1 MIVIRYVYAAL
12 LASIAIAANASGVLS
27 PEVLAEFDRAV
38 VIEDGTR
45 LSADVYRPR
54 AAGKYPVILRRTPYD
69 NRLDFDGEY
78 FARHGYAYVVADVRG
93 RHDSQGEFYPYRD
106 DARDGYEVIEW
117 AAKQSWSNGQVGTVG
132 DSYPGFNQWLAASR
146 TPPSLKAMVVR
157 VAPSDYY
164 DSPTYTGGAFN
175 LGGRLPWAVLTSSRT
190 LQNLYLHDWSR
201 ALQHLPLID
210 ADKVIGRELGAY
222 RDWLMHPD
230 KDAYWSSYSMKS
242 RWRQVNVPVYHQGG
256 WYDEFIRGT
265 LDAYAS
271 MRREAGDSHA
281 RTHQRL
287 LIGPWTHALSVDQK
301 VGDVDFGA
309 GSRVDTRREAL
320 EWFDWHL
327 RGRAPSAA
335 SPRVRVFVMGS
346 NRWLQLNDWPPPDA
360 AKHEWFLTSTGS
372 ANTRLGNGRL
382 VATTPATGGTDRYTY
397 DPADP
402 VPTTGGATCCVY
414 PNAYPEIMRWGPYD
428 QREVELR
435 KDVLAYTSEPMDRDV
450 TVVGPVTVVLHVSS
464 SARDTDFTAKLVDV
478 HPDGYARHLT
488 DGILRARYRDSAT
501 RPTLL
506 EPGRV
511 YELRIDLAAT
521 ANTFRAGHRIRLE
534 VSSSNFPWY
543 DRNLN
548 TGGHPALES
557 RFVPAQQ
564 TIHHG
569 GELRSR
575 LIVSVLP
582 DAERS

>member
-1 MIVIRYVYAAL
+1 MGTRLLCTVLLGILATFAHAA
-12 LASIAIAANASGVLS
+12 GVL
-27 PEVLAEFDRAV
+27 PKEVIGEFDRAV
-38 VIEDGTR
+38 VLSDGTR

-54 AAGKYPVILRRTPYD
+54 EPGKYPVVLRRTPYD

-78 FARHGYAYVVADVRG
+78 FAQHGYVYVVVDVRG
-93 RHDSQGEFYPYRD
+93 RHDSQGDFYPYRD

-117 AAKQSWSNGQVGTVG
+117 AARQPWANGRVGTIG
-132 DSYPGFNQWLAASR
+132 DSYPGFNQWLAAAE
-146 TPPSLKAMVVR
+146 TPPSLQAMVVR

-175 LGGRLPWAVLTSSRT
+175 LGGRLPWSALTDSRT
-190 LQNLYLHDWSR
+190 LQSLYLHDWQR
-201 ALQHLPLID
+201 ALNHLPLID
-210 ADKVIGRELGAY
+210 GDKAIGRELKAY
-222 RDWLMHPD
+222 RDWLMHPS
-230 KDAYWSSYSMKS
+230 KDEYWAPYSMANRWS
-242 RWRQVNVPVYHQGG
+242 RIKVPVYHQGG

-265 LDAYAS
+265 VDAYTS
-271 MRREAGDSHA
+271 MRQHAGDSVA
-281 RTHQRL
+281 RQQQHL

-309 GSRVDTRREAL
+309 DSRVDTRREAL

-327 RGRAPSAA
+327 RGRVPATMQ
-335 SPRVRVFVMGS
+335 PRVRVFVMGS
-346 NRWLQLNDWPPPDA
+346 NRWMRFEDWPPPGA
-360 AKHEWFLTSTGS
+360 VQREWFLSSEGS
-372 ANTRLGNGRL
+372 ANSRLGNGVL
-382 VATTPATGGTDRYTY
+382 LEHAPTKAGMDRYTY

-435 KDVLAYTSEPMDRDV
+435 KDVLTYTSEPMESDV
-450 TVVGPVTVVLHVSS
+450 IVVGSVQVVLHAAT
-464 SARDTDFTAKLVDV
+464 SARDTDFTVKLVDV

-488 DGILRARYRDSAT
+488 DGILRARYRESMSH
-501 RPTLL
+501 PTLL

-511 YELRIDLAAT
+511 YELRVDLATT
-521 ANTFRAGHRIRLE
+521 ANTFRAGHRIRIE

-557 RFVPAQQ
+557 KFVTARQ

-569 GELRSR
+569 GERRSR
-575 LIVSVLP
+575 LIMHVVP
-582 DAERS
+582 ADERS